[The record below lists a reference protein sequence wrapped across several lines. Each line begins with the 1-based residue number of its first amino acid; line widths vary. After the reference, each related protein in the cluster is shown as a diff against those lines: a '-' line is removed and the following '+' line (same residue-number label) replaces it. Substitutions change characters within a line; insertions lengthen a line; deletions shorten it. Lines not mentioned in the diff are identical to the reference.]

1 MATVTLSHWFDS
13 SNDEYEFPVVFLG
26 DLTDYPDGDH
36 STYGSICGM
45 SSNASGPYSFKSE
58 VRVGDFPHV
67 ITPDEELTATLAS
80 YGRYEGTFYAS
91 SATISGQIW
100 FKMTKVFNDR
110 YWITYAANS
119 SSDSVSTND
128 YAPSAGTD
136 YNKVKVMLGI
146 GTINGVNYL
155 GLYYYGTG
163 LGYNPDDPYNAWCFC
178 YETGENSAWASIQ
191 EILELDEGVPNP
203 YRHGGYSTEGGGDRH
218 KQKFDDYSDIVNP
231 DSMPD
236 ETSIGAVASGL
247 ISIFTPSK
255 SQVQAL
261 ADIFWQKDFLD
272 FMDSLFSNI
281 EDLIISFGMVPFTVP
296 VGGTGTITWFDYAVL
311 VPGQVHRFV
320 TLNKPSSQF
329 IEFNMGNVSLT
340 GGDTSNG
347 YASDSVL
354 DYSPYSKLGIYLPFI
369 GYEEMNID
377 ECRGNSINLKYRIDI
392 LSGAVLALISIN
404 GRTLYQFTGNCLV
417 QLPVTSQDCSQ
428 MIANTVNVGIA
439 AASAGATGAIASAG
453 DALTSARLENG
464 AITAEMGEFQNAQHA
479 AQVSNASGSLA
490 GATANATMGM
500 KPNYKM
506 SGAISGSTCMVGVK
520 QPYLFLTT
528 PRQSMPEGYEKVCGF
543 PCNMGGK
550 LGDFTG
556 FTVVEDIRL
565 NGLVA
570 TSPEVDE
577 IYKLLKSGVII

>member
-1 MATVTLSHWFDS
+1 MASFSTSYWYDPDG
-13 SNDEYEFPVVFLG
+13 NEYVLPVVMPG
-26 DLTDYPDGDH
+26 DLSDYPSGQQNEH
-36 STYGSICGM
+36 GPFCGM
-45 SSNASGPYSFKSE
+45 CQAYSGTYSTKSVEGGVSPAHIAYENTIRWHLNDQGRPQGNFYPDPDQISSGHYFGVHYLQVGQAWYTYNA
-58 VRVGDFPHV
+58 VGTNDNA
-67 ITPDEELTATLAS
+67 EC
-80 YGRYEGTFYAS
+80 
-91 SATISGQIW
+91 
-100 FKMTKVFNDR
+100 NDR
-110 YWITYAANS
+110 GGWQ
-119 SSDSVSTND
+119 SDQTKIRVSL
-128 YAPSAGTD
+128 AIA
-136 YNKVKVMLGI
+136 
-146 GTINGVNYL
+146 TINGVEKL
-155 GLYYYGTG
+155 GLYYDGYD
-163 LGYNPDDPYNAWCFC
+163 LGPGQGDTWNGWTFAYEATSDNAWSQLKAML
-178 YETGENSAWASIQ
+178 TIDGNK
-191 EILELDEGVPNP
+191 PNP
-203 YRHGGYSTEGGGDRH
+203 YKPGGYSGEGGGERG
-218 KQKFDDYSDIVNP
+218 KQNFGDYSDMVNP
-231 DSMPD
+231 DAMPD
-236 ETSIGAVASGL
+236 ETQIGAVASGL
-247 ISIFTPSK
+247 ISIFAPSK
-255 SQVQAL
+255 SQVQAV
-261 ADIFWQKDFLD
+261 ADILWQKDFLD

-281 EDLIISFGMVPFTVP
+281 QDLIISFGMVPFTIP
-296 VGGTGTITWFDYAVL
+296 TSGTDTITWFDYAVL
-311 VPGQVHRFV
+311 VPGQLHRYV

-347 YASDSVL
+347 HASDSVL

-377 ECRGNSINLKYRIDI
+377 ECRGNTINLKYRIDI

-417 QLPVTSQDCSQ
+417 QLPITSQDCSQ

-464 AITAEMGEFQNAQHA
+464 AITSEMGEFQNAQHA

-528 PRQSMPEGYEKVCGF
+528 PRQSMPDGYEKVCGF

-570 TSPEVDE
+570 TSPEVEE
-577 IYKLLKSGVII
+577 IYKLLKSGVIL